1 MTTPFKSII
10 LTLTLCLTIAAIA
23 QTPKSVDYF
32 ANIKSYDLTRLWRA
46 DSIQIEGDG
55 YKLAFPEPIGFIGD
69 NYQRYYIHYVTV
81 TKSKENPYQYEVYG
95 KTKVKDNV
103 CSFSGTISVRKA
115 MLFKESDDPRYK
127 QGSVIC
133 DVNFYEDS
141 SQASSGIIKGTL
153 TSSFCINK
161 KGELYYD
168 AIMFAGDGFSNN
180 ECIAIWTS
188 YKTGKSKKCNWGDFR
203 IPDCGDLDIGAGE
216 FSVSNKYVKYGWDN
230 YKVAWS
236 YDTDKPEVK
245 QARKREKEKW
255 WK

>member
-1 MTTPFKSII
+1 
-10 LTLTLCLTIAAIA
+10 
-23 QTPKSVDYF
+23 
-32 ANIKSYDLTRLWRA
+32 
-46 DSIQIEGDG
+46 
-55 YKLAFPEPIGFIGD
+55 
-69 NYQRYYIHYVTV
+69 
-81 TKSKENPYQYEVYG
+81 
-95 KTKVKDNV
+95 
-103 CSFSGTISVRKA
+103 

-236 YDTDKPEVK
+236 
-245 QARKREKEKW
+245 
-255 WK
+255 